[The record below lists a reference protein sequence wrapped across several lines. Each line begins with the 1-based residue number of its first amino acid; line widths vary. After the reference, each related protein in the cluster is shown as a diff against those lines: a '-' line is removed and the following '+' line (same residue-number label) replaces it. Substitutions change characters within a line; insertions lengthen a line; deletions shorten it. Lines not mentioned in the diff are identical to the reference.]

1 MNTLFGWMKSTRSML
16 AVMAMILLFIVVIG
30 SMVSGQLTDQVL
42 TLVSMTVGA
51 VITAYF
57 GKRDNPEDLNK

>member
-1 MNTLFGWMKSTRSML
+1 MKNALSFMKSTRSIL

-30 SMVSGQLTDQVL
+30 SLNGATISNEVL
-42 TLVSMTVGA
+42 TLIATTVGS

-57 GKRDNPEDLNK
+57 GKRNSNEDIGK